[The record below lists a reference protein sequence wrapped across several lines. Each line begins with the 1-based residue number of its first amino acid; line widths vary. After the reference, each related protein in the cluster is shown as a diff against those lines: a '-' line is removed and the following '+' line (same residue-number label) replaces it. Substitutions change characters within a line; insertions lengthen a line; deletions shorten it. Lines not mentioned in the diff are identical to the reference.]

1 MKESEKKISPIKAKT
16 LFLSLAATA
25 YFVFVLFSHEWVSL
39 LYLKIF
45 NQFGR
50 STMEASMHLGTLLM
64 GIAVIAGCLFILK
77 QKKSLN
83 VQILLLW
90 VSMVA
95 LIIFADIFLIV
106 TNIERIHYIQYAFL
120 SILIRMI
127 ILDNYFALFLTVLAG
142 VLDEL
147 FQYVWAPEYTRYLD
161 FNDFVLNLLGGL
173 FGILLYLTFVSK
185 ERLINR
191 YMTKA
196 KVSVYVALG
205 LVLGAVWLGIW
216 GGRIIS
222 YDPQESE
229 FSVIREI
236 NGRKVFVLSFVQ
248 YPAFWT
254 LTDYGRRY
262 HILSPLEGT
271 ALLGILLLGYK
282 FLLGGRLQHGR
293 RNSGRVGS

>member
-25 YFVFVLFSHEWVSL
+25 YFVFVLFSHKWVSL